1 MQYLPSL
8 LLFLAKLIFSPMSTA
23 EIFMQRC
30 LDLALLGIG
39 DVAPNPMVG
48 CVIVHEGVIIGEG
61 YHMKYGEPHAEVNAI
76 HSVKNPELLLEST
89 LYVSLEPCAHFGK
102 TPPCSDLIIE
112 SRIPKVVIGTVD
124 PFAEVAGKGIERM
137 KNAGI
142 EVEVGLLEKE
152 SRSLNR
158 RFFTFHEKKR
168 PYIILK
174 WAQTLDGFI
183 DTDRTEKQHPTWIT
197 NALAKRLVHKQ
208 RSEESAILIGTN
220 TAEYDNPAL
229 TVREWT
235 GAQPIRMVI
244 DRIGRLN
251 PELHI
256 FDGNV
261 PTWVFT
267 AIERPDSENLKFITL
282 DFNQN
287 ILPQMMAELYQREI
301 LSVIVEGGS
310 ELLNSFLEINLWDE
324 AFVYTGNQ
332 FFGKGVAAPHIS
344 GKTIAY
350 RKLDDCKLHVF
361 RNKKG

>member
-1 MQYLPSL
+1 
-8 LLFLAKLIFSPMSTA
+8 MSTPT
-23 EIFMQRC
+23 IFMQRC
-30 LDLALLGIG
+30 LSLATLGMG

-48 CVIVHEGVIIGEG
+48 CVIVHDGIIIGEG
-61 YHMKYGEPHAEVNAI
+61 FHEKFGQPHAEVNAI
-76 HSVKNPELLLEST
+76 RSVRNPELLLYST

-112 SRIPKVVIGTVD
+112 SRIPRVVIGTVD
-124 PFAEVAGKGIERM
+124 PFAQVAGKGIERM

-142 EVEVGLLEKE
+142 EVDLGLLEAE
-152 SRSLNR
+152 CRDLNR

-183 DTDRTEKQHPTWIT
+183 DTDHTQIQHPTWIT

-220 TAEYDNPAL
+220 TAECDNPSL
-229 TVREWT
+229 TVREWS
-235 GAQPIRMVI
+235 GNQPIRLVI
-244 DRIGRLN
+244 DRTGRLDARLN
-251 PELHI
+251 I
-256 FDGNV
+256 FDQKA

-267 AIERPDSENLKFITL
+267 SIRKKEDEARKYITL
-282 DFNQN
+282 DFDRE
-287 ILPQMMAELYQREI
+287 ILPQLLSELYRRDI
-301 LSVIVEGGS
+301 LSVIVEGGA
-310 ELLNSFLEINLWDE
+310 ELLTSFLKMNLWDE

-344 GKTIAY
+344 GETIAIEE
-350 RKLDDCKLHVF
+350 LDECKLHVL
-361 RNKKG
+361 RNY